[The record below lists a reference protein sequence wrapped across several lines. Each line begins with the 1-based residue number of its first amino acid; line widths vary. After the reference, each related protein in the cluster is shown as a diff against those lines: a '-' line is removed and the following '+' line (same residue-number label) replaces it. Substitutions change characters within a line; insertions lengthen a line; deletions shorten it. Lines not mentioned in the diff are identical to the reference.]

1 MARMNE
7 GLSRRVSELADIPEL
22 ALVPVDPDPSR
33 TQTYNEAQAHWA
45 PCGPGWFD
53 SSWLL
58 HRGLEVTELCPVVL
72 LDSVLRELQTQS
84 PPDENVPRVPA

>member
-7 GLSRRVSELADIPEL
+7 GFCRQTSELAD
-22 ALVPVDPDPSR
+22 ALDWAFAPLDPDPSR
-33 TQTYNEAQAHWA
+33 AQAVNEEETHWA

-58 HRGLEVTELCPVVL
+58 HQGLEVTELGSVGL
-72 LDSVLRELQTQS
+72 LEVALRALQMQS
-84 PPDENVPRVPA
+84 PPNENALHVPA

>member
-7 GLSRRVSELADIPEL
+7 GFSRVSHHDADRPNWALEPLPVSGQYRPSCSPPE
-22 ALVPVDPDPSR
+22 
-33 TQTYNEAQAHWA
+33 AHWA

-58 HRGLEVTELCPVVL
+58 SQGLEVTELCSLGL
-72 LDSVLRELQTQS
+72 LDGALRALQMQS
-84 PPDENVPRVPA
+84 PPSENVHPAPA